1 MSRISIAEGRFEVDA
16 DAVAK
21 GLKITA
27 SDLRQGLQ
35 SGQITSQSETGMDED
50 AGRYRLTFYSPTRR
64 FRMVVDARG
73 EIVTTSSADYSRR
86 GAGKAS
92 GAI

>member
-64 FRMVVDARG
+64 FRMVVDAQG
-73 EIVTTSSADYSRR
+73 KVVTTSSADYSRR
-86 GAGKAS
+86 GAGRAS
-92 GAI
+92 GAT